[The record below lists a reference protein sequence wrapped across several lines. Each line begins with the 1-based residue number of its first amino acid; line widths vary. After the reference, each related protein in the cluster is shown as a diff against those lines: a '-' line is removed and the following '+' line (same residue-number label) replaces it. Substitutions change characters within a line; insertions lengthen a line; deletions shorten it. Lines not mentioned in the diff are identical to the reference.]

1 MRNQF
6 QVAAFASYGPTVK
19 VETKVVCSQYTKKC
33 KFIFGHCCSLSHR
46 IHLVNTI
53 EMQQHLT
60 KLTAEYVHVKIT
72 CTEYLIHP

>member
-1 MRNQF
+1 MRNRF
-6 QVAAFASYGPTVK
+6 QVEAFASYGPTVK
-19 VETKVVCSQYTKKC
+19 VETKVVASQC
-33 KFIFGHCCSLSHR
+33 KFIFGHCCCLSHR

-53 EMQQHLT
+53 EMQQHLA

>member
-1 MRNQF
+1 MRNRF
-6 QVAAFASYGPTVK
+6 QVEAFASYGPTVK
-19 VETKVVCSQYTKKC
+19 VETKVVASQYTNNVNLSLATAGC
-33 KFIFGHCCSLSHR
+33 LSHR

-53 EMQQHLT
+53 EMQQHLA